1 MTRLVL
7 FVLLFG
13 AQNVWALDC
22 SHLKGI
28 VARYLKEHIKFKKF
42 DDSLSQRTL
51 ENLFKFW
58 DPSKYYLLQKDVDIL
73 RKRYSNRLDN
83 QVDNYQS
90 SKCKALDDIVNIYSL
105 RFQKINSQIVKIITA
120 KHDFTVDEYFVFN
133 RDSYAK
139 DHQELSERWRK
150 RIKFQLLQLKTSLGD
165 LKKAQQ
171 KLSKRY
177 QLIAKRHNELTTKDV
192 YTRFLRAFA
201 MALDPHSDYLPSEQ
215 LEDFQIR
222 NRLSLEGIGAVLRSE
237 EGFTTIQ
244 SLVPGGA
251 AEKSGLLQ
259 ANDKIIN
266 VAQAKG
272 EAVDIIDM
280 DLREVVKLIRGKPGT
295 KVHLTILREHE
306 KGTQRSTITIVRE
319 KIMLKD
325 QEASAKIYQT
335 RATGQKR
342 NYQIGVITL
351 PSFYRD
357 FNCMNS
363 RNKSTNCKSSTK
375 DVQTKIRELKKIDA
389 LVLDL
394 RRNPGGSLDEAISLT
409 GLFITDGPVVQVKKT
424 GQKTKVYSDDD
435 KNIYYRGPL
444 VVLIDRYS
452 ASASEIVAGAIQ
464 DHTRGLIVGGDHTF
478 GKGSVQNLSVNDP
491 YRGGG
496 ALKATI
502 SKFYLPAGAS
512 TQSSGVVSDII
523 LPSIVNELEIG
534 EKHNEYALEWER
546 IKKLNYRTI
555 DRTTPYLKQLAA
567 ASSSRLAN
575 DKSFKEI
582 TEGIAKY
589 KKELENRTRISL
601 KEKPQETNSSSKVKK
616 ENDQLTIADDAHL
629 QETLRI
635 ASDYLRLL
643 SEQKLSPVTIVEMK
657 K

>member
-1 MTRLVL
+1 MTRLLL
-7 FVLLFG
+7 FVLLLG
-13 AQNVWALDC
+13 AQTAWALDC
-22 SHLKGI
+22 SQLKGI
-28 VARYLKEHIKFKKF
+28 VTRYLKEHIKFKVF
-42 DDSLSQRTL
+42 DDNLSQRTL
-51 ENLFKFW
+51 ENMFRFW
-58 DPSKYYLLQKDVDIL
+58 DPSKYYLLQKDVDTL
-73 RKRYSNRLDN
+73 RKRYHNRLDDQIN
-83 QVDNYQS
+83 NYRS
-90 SKCKALDDIVNIYSL
+90 SKCKALKDIVNIYSL
-105 RFQKINSQIVKIITA
+105 RFQKINSKIVEIIAA

-133 RDSYAK
+133 HDSYAK
-139 DHQELSERWRK
+139 NHQQLTERWRK
-150 RIKFQLLQLKTSLGD
+150 RVKFQLLQLKTSLGD

-171 KLSKRY
+171 KLIKRY

-266 VAQAKG
+266 VAQAAG
-272 EAVDIIDM
+272 EAIDIIDM

-335 RATGQKR
+335 RATGHKN

-357 FNCMNS
+357 FNCMS
-363 RNKSTNCKSSTK
+363 TRNKLTNCKSSTK
-375 DVQTKIRELKKIDA
+375 DVRTKIRELKKIDA
-389 LVLDL
+389 LILDL
-394 RRNPGGSLDEAISLT
+394 RRNPGGSLEEAISLA
-409 GLFITDGPVVQVKKT
+409 GLFITKGPVVQVKKT
-424 GQKTKVYSDDD
+424 GKKAKVYADHD
-435 KNIYYRGPL
+435 KGIDYRGPL

-464 DHTRGLIVGGDHTF
+464 DHKRGLIVGGDHTF
-478 GKGSVQNLSVNDP
+478 GKGTVQNLAVNDP
-491 YRGGG
+491 YLGGG
-496 ALKATI
+496 ALKVTI

-512 TQSSGVVSDII
+512 TQSSGVVADIV
-523 LPSIVNELEIG
+523 LPSIINELEIG
-534 EKHNEYALEWER
+534 EKHNDYALEWEQ
-546 IKKLNYRTI
+546 IKKLLYKT
-555 DRTTPYLKQLAA
+555 DDKTTSFIKQLTT
-567 ASSSRLAN
+567 ASSVRIAS
-575 DKSFKEI
+575 DKNFKEI
-582 TEGIAKY
+582 AEGIAKY
-589 KKELENRTRISL
+589 KKELDNRTRISL
-601 KEKPQETNSSSKVKK
+601 KEKPQETSDSPKVEKS
-616 ENDQLTIADDAHL
+616 DRLTISDDAHL
-629 QETLRI
+629 QEALLIT
-635 ASDYLRLL
+635 SDYLRLL
-643 SEQKLSPVTIVEMK
+643 AGQKLATVKIVEK
-657 K
+657 

>member
-1 MTRLVL
+1 MTRLL
-7 FVLLFG
+7 LLVLLLG
-13 AQNVWALDC
+13 AQNAWALDC
-22 SHLKGI
+22 SQLKGV
-28 VARYLKEHIKFKKF
+28 VARYLKEHIKFKVF
-42 DDSLSQRTL
+42 DDALSQRTL
-51 ENLFKFW
+51 ENLFRFW
-58 DPSKYYLLQKDVDIL
+58 DPSKTYLLQKDVDTL
-73 RKRYSNRLDN
+73 RKRYSNQLDDQIN
-83 QVDNYQS
+83 NYRS
-90 SKCKALDDIVNIYSL
+90 SKCKALKDIVNIYSL
-105 RFQKINSQIVKIITA
+105 RFQKINSKIVKIITA
-120 KHDFTVDEYFVFN
+120 KHDFTIDEYLVFN

-139 DHQELSERWRK
+139 DHKELAERWRK
-150 RIKFQLLQLKTSLGD
+150 RVKFQLLQLKTSLGD

-251 AEKSGLLQ
+251 ADKSGLLQ

-272 EAVDIIDM
+272 EAIDIIDM

-325 QEASAKIYQT
+325 QEASVKVYQT
-335 RATGQKR
+335 RTKEHNR
-342 NYQIGVITL
+342 NYRIGVVTL

-357 FNCMNS
+357 FNCMNT
-363 RNKSTNCKSSTK
+363 RNRFMNCKSSTR
-375 DVQTKIRELKKIDA
+375 DVQTKIRELKKTDA
-389 LVLDL
+389 LILDL
-394 RRNPGGSLDEAISLT
+394 RRNPGGSLEEAISLT
-409 GLFITDGPVVQVKKT
+409 GLFITKGPVVQVKKT
-424 GQKTKVYSDDD
+424 GQKTKVYADNDSRID
-435 KNIYYRGPL
+435 YRGPL

-464 DHTRGLIVGGDHTF
+464 DHTRGLIVGGNHTF
-478 GKGSVQNLSVNDP
+478 GKGSVQNLAVNDP

-496 ALKATI
+496 ALKVTI

-512 TQSSGVVSDII
+512 TQSSGVVADIV
-523 LPSIVNELEIG
+523 LPSIINELEIG

-546 IKKLNYRTI
+546 IKKLDYKTT
-555 DRTTPYLKQLAA
+555 DKTTPYLKQLTA
-567 ASSSRLAN
+567 ASSARIAN
-575 DKSFKEI
+575 DKDFKEI

-589 KKELENRTRISL
+589 KKELDNRTRITL
-601 KEKPQETNSSSKVKK
+601 KEKPQETSSPTKTEK
-616 ENDQLTIADDAHL
+616 ETDQLTINDDVHL

-635 ASDYLRLL
+635 TSDYLRLL
-643 SEQKLSPVTIVEMK
+643 AGQKLSPVKVIK
-657 K
+657 D